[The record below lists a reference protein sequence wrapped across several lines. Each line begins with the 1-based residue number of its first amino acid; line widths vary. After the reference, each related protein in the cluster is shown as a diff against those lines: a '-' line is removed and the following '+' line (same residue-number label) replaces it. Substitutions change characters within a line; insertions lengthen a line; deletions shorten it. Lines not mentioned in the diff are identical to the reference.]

1 MKISTIRLNRKYK
14 GILKKLLILIFWV
27 IIWELCSLFI
37 NNTILFPSPFGVFKT
52 LCILI
57 GKVYFWQ
64 SIFKSIL
71 RVVLG
76 IFLSIIIGTVLGII
90 SGMYKFI
97 EELVNPLIITI
108 KATPVIS
115 IIIIVLVWVTSSNVA
130 ILTSILMCFPLIYT
144 NVLQGI
150 KSVDKNLIEMANIY
164 NVKRK
169 YILKD
174 IYIPAIS
181 SYIISGILMCLGI
194 GWKVCVASEVLST
207 PRFSIGLNLLNAKS
221 TLETEEL
228 FAWTIIV
235 VLLSFVFE
243 IIFKYYIAQLETK
256 KNKR

>member
-1 MKISTIRLNRKYK
+1 MKISTTKLNRKYK
-14 GILKKLLILIFWV
+14 GILKKILILIFWV

-37 NNTILFPSPFGVFKT
+37 NNKILFPSPFGVFNT
-52 LCILI
+52 LFILTRKI
-57 GKVYFWQ
+57 YFWQ
-64 SIFKSIL
+64 SVFTSML
-71 RVVLG
+71 RVILG
-76 IFLSIIIGTVLGII
+76 IFSSIIIGTVLGII
-90 SGMYKFI
+90 SGMHKFI
-97 EELVNPLIITI
+97 EELINPIIITI

-130 ILTSILMCFPLIYT
+130 IITSILMCFPIIYT

-150 KSVDKNLIEMANIY
+150 KSVDKNLIEMAHIY

-174 IYIPAIS
+174 IYIPSIS

-207 PRFSIGLNLLNAKS
+207 PRLSIGLNLLNAKT

-235 VLLSFVFE
+235 VFLSFIFE
-243 IIFKYYIAQLETK
+243 IIFKYYIIGLERK
-256 KNKR
+256 EN